1 MASRCMKTLNIL
13 SHQGNV
19 LLRFCLT
26 QVRSPDLQKTVNAG
40 DDEGQKGFL
49 HTASRSVTSN
59 RYRHQC
65 GNSSQTVNRI
75 IIGSN

>member
-13 SHQGNV
+13 SHQGNA

-26 QVRSPDLQKTVNAG
+26 QVRSSDMQKTVTGGYN
-40 DDEGQKGFL
+40 EGQKEFL
-49 HTASRSVTSN
+49 HTASKSVTSN

-65 GNSSQTVNRI
+65 GSSSQTVSRVVV
-75 IIGSN
+75 GSS

>member
-26 QVRSPDLQKTVNAG
+26 QVRSSDMQKTVNAG
-40 DDEGQKGFL
+40 DNEGQKEFL
-49 HTASRSVTSN
+49 HTASKSVTSN
-59 RYRHQC
+59 CCRHQC
-65 GNSSQTVNRI
+65 GSFSQTVNRI